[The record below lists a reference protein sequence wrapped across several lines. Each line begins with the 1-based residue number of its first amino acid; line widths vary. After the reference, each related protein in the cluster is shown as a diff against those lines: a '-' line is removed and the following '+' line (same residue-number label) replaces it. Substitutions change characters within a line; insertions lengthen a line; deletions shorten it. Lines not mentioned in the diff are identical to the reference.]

1 MNHLLVYLYDVSTV
15 VPLGERE
22 EGRKEGRRGGGRR
35 DVGKGEREG
44 GRQGEWGEEGVRE
57 EGSGGERERK
67 RDVSMYK

>member
-1 MNHLLVYLYDVSTV
+1 MMFPQSYLW
-15 VPLGERE
+15 ERGRK

-35 DVGKGEREG
+35 DVGNGEREG